1 MKASN
6 KHWREKLLDQMPP
19 AWAEEIDKFETEIE
33 LKKHGKLEDRIFAE
47 TRLRRGAY
55 GQRYDNGQRHD
66 GVQTQKLEFPAGEL
80 TKGPHTY
87 WDAPG
92 MQRIKIPYGGM
103 NARQLE
109 VMAELAEEYSDGIGH
124 VTTRQDFQLH
134 FIHIDDTPDL
144 MRRLAAVGITS
155 REACGNSVRNV
166 TGCPYA
172 GVCSEAPFDISAYAD
187 ALTFF
192 LLGHPDAQDFGRKFK
207 VAFSGC
213 EQNACGLVN
222 IHDLGYIAQTRVEN
236 GVERRGFKLYV
247 GGGLGSVP
255 QNAKLFDEFLPEEEM
270 LPMAQAICRVFG
282 RYGEKKDRGRARMKF
297 LVKDWGIEKFKEEVL
312 KERQILKADAR
323 WTDFLPKTRKDFEA
337 PLKPASSLDLA
348 SQSEEFKAW
357 YKANVYHQKQQGYK
371 SVTIALPLGDITA
384 HQLRALADIARKYTH
399 ENIRTTVEQNILLRW
414 ISEADLPAVHADL
427 KKACLDEACA
437 GTILDIVSCP
447 GTDTCKLGISASRGL
462 AGELRNRLAEQSQL
476 MDEAVK
482 NLHIKVSGCFN
493 SCGQHHISDLGFY
506 GVSRKVGGY
515 MVPHF
520 QVVLGGQWENNGGS
534 YGLPVGAIAS
544 KNIPQVVT
552 RLTGRY
558 VSERNKDE
566 SFKDFIQRIGKVE
579 IKKVLQDLT
588 QVPSHEVDA
597 SYYTDWGD
605 PREYTT
611 GDIGVGECAG
621 EVVSLVEFDLTSA
634 ERFAFEA
641 QLLLEKGEAQA
652 ASQKAYEAMLQA
664 AKGLIKHYTLD
675 VPAEPEAVIEDF
687 KKRFYDTQLFFDPF
701 AGGKF
706 AQHLFTAPKK
716 LASPQTLE
724 SAHQLVEEA
733 TLFIEAAHSCYIR
746 LTQQKAQVA
755 I

>member
-236 GVERRGFKLYV
+236 GVEKRGFKLYV

-312 KERQILKADAR
+312 KERQVLKADAR
-323 WTDFLPKTRKDFEA
+323 WTDFLPKTRKDFET
-337 PLKPASSLDLA
+337 PLKPGSTLDLA
-348 SQSEEFKAW
+348 AQSEEFKAW

-384 HQLRALADIARKYTH
+384 NQLRALADIARKYTH

-427 KKACLDEACA
+427 KKACLDEPCA

-462 AGELRNRLAEQSQL
+462 AGELRNRLAEQSHL

-566 SFKDFIQRIGKVE
+566 NFQAFIQRIGKVE
-579 IKKVLQDLT
+579 IKKALQDLT

-621 EVVSLVEFDLTSA
+621 EIVSLVEFDLTSA

-675 VPAEPEAVIEDF
+675 VPAEPEAIIEDF

>member
-6 KHWREKLLDQMPP
+6 KHWRDKLISKMSP
-19 AWAEEIDKFETEIE
+19 AWAAEIDQFETEIE
-33 LKKHGKLEDRIFAE
+33 LKKAGKLEDRIFAE

-66 GVQTQKLEFPAGEL
+66 GIQTQKLQFPAGEL

-103 NARQLE
+103 NATQLE
-109 VMAELAEEYSDGIGH
+109 VMAELAEEYSDGIAH

-134 FIHIDDTPDL
+134 FVHIDDTPDI

-166 TGCPYA
+166 TGCPFA
-172 GVCSEAPFDISAYAD
+172 GVCSDAPFDISAYAD
-187 ALTFF
+187 ALTWF
-192 LLGHPDAQDFGRKFK
+192 LMGHPDAQDFGRKFK

-213 EQNACGLVN
+213 VENACGLVN
-222 IHDLGYIAQTRVEN
+222 IHDLGYIAQVREVN
-236 GVERRGFKLYV
+236 GEKKRGFMFYV

-270 LPMAQAICRVFG
+270 LPMAQAVCRIFG
-282 RYGEKKDRGRARMKF
+282 RYGEKKDRGRARIKF
-297 LVKDWGIEKFKEEVL
+297 LIKDWGIEKFKEEVL
-312 KERQILKADAR
+312 KERAVLKSDPR
-323 WTDFLPKTRKDFEA
+323 WTNFLPNTRKEFES
-337 PLKPASSLDLA
+337 PLKPPGKLDLA
-348 SQSEEFKAW
+348 AQSEDFKAW
-357 YKANVYHQKQQGYK
+357 YKTNVYHQKQEGYK
-371 SVTIALPLGDITA
+371 TVTVALPLGDATA
-384 HQLRALADIARKYTH
+384 DQLRALADIARKYTH
-399 ENIRTTVEQNILLRW
+399 ESVRTTVEQNIILRW
-414 ISEADLPAVHADL
+414 ISDSDLPAVHTAL
-427 KKACLDEACA
+427 KKVCLAEACA
-437 GTILDIVSCP
+437 GTILDIVTCP

-462 AGELRNRLAEQSQL
+462 GGELRTRLATQAHL
-476 MDEAVK
+476 LDEAVQK
-482 NLHIKVSGCFN
+482 LHIKVSGCFN

-534 YGLPVGAIAS
+534 YGLPVGPIAS
-544 KNIPQVVT
+544 KNIPEVVT

-558 VSERNKDE
+558 VSDRNKNE
-566 SFKDFIQRIGKVE
+566 SFKEFIQRIGKVE
-579 IKKVLQDLT
+579 IKKTLEDLT
-588 QVPSHEVDA
+588 QIPSHDA
-597 SYYTDWGD
+597 DPSYYTDWGD

-621 EVVSLVEFDLTSA
+621 EVVSPVEFDLTGA
-634 ERFAFEA
+634 ERQVFEA
-641 QLLLEKGEAQA
+641 QILLEKGDAQA
-652 ASQKAYEAMLQA
+652 VAQKAYDSMLQA
-664 AKGLIKHYTLD
+664 AKGLLKHYTLD
-675 VPAEPEAVIEDF
+675 IPTNSDDIIEDF

-706 AQHLFTAPKK
+706 AQHLFMAHKK
-716 LASPQTLE
+716 LGTPYNLE
-724 SAHQLVEEA
+724 MAHQLVEEA

-746 LTQQKAQVA
+746 MTQTKQA

>member
-6 KHWREKLLDQMPP
+6 KQWRDQLISKMPP
-19 AWAEEIDKFETEIE
+19 AWAAEIDQFQTEIE
-33 LKKHGKLEDRIFAE
+33 LKKAGKLEDRIFAE

-66 GVQTQKLEFPAGEL
+66 GIQTQKLEFPAGEL

-92 MQRIKIPYGGM
+92 MLRIKIPYGGM
-103 NARQLE
+103 NAKQLE

-134 FIHIDDTPDL
+134 FIHIDDCPDI
-144 MRRLAAVGITS
+144 MRRLAAVGITT

-166 TGCPYA
+166 TGCPFA
-172 GVCSEAPFDISAYAD
+172 GVCGDAAFDISPYAD

-213 EQNACGLVN
+213 VDKACGLVN
-222 IHDLGYIAQTRVEN
+222 IHDMGYIAQVRNVN
-236 GVERRGFKLYV
+236 GVEKRGFQFFV

-270 LPMAQAICRVFG
+270 LPMAQAVCRIFG
-282 RYGEKKDRGRARMKF
+282 RYGEKKDRGRARIKF
-297 LVKDWGIEKFKEEVL
+297 LIKDWGIDKFKEEVL
-312 KERQILKADAR
+312 KERKILKEDPR
-323 WTDFLPKTRKDFEA
+323 WTEFLSKTRKDFET
-337 PLKPASSLDLA
+337 PLKAPGKLDLA
-348 SQSEEFKAW
+348 VQSEEFKNW
-357 YKANVYHQKQQGYK
+357 YKTNVYTQKQEGYK
-371 SVTIALPLGDITA
+371 TVIVALPLGDATA
-384 HQLRALADIARKYTH
+384 DQLRALADIARKYSH
-399 ENIRTTVEQNILLRW
+399 ESVRTTVEQNIIIRW
-414 ISEADLPAVHADL
+414 ISDSDLPAVFADL
-427 KKACLDEACA
+427 KKACLASAEA
-437 GTILDIVSCP
+437 GTILDIVACP

-462 AGELRNRLAEQSQL
+462 AGELRTRLATQAHL
-476 MDEAVK
+476 LDEAVQK
-482 NLHIKVSGCFN
+482 LHIKVSGCFN

-506 GVSRKVGGY
+506 GVSRKIGGY

-534 YGLPVGAIAS
+534 YGLPVGPIAS
-544 KNIPQVVT
+544 KNIPEVVT

-558 VSERNKDE
+558 VSERSKNE
-566 SFKDFIQRIGKVE
+566 SFKDFVQRIGKIE
-579 IKKVLQDLT
+579 IKKMFEDLT
-588 QVPSHEVDA
+588 QIPSHAVDP

-621 EVVSLVEFDLTSA
+621 EVVSAVEFELTGA
-634 ERFAFEA
+634 ERQVFEA
-641 QLLLEKGEAQA
+641 QLLLEKNESQNA
-652 ASQKAYEAMLQA
+652 AQKAYASMLQA

-675 VPAEPEAVIEDF
+675 VPTSEDAVVEDF

-706 AQHLFTAPKK
+706 AQYFFLAQKK
-716 LASPQTLE
+716 VSTPQTLE
-724 SAHQLVEEA
+724 SAHQFVEEA

-746 LTQQKAQVA
+746 MTQQKQAVV
-755 I
+755 

>member
-6 KHWREKLLDQMPP
+6 KHWKEKLVKEMPE
-19 AWAEEIDKFETEIE
+19 AWAAEIDQFETEIE
-33 LKKHGKLEDRIFAE
+33 LKKQGKLDDRIFAE

-66 GVQTQKLEFPAGEL
+66 GIQSQKLQFPAGEL

-92 MQRIKIPYGGM
+92 MLRIKIPYGGM

-134 FIHIDDTPDL
+134 FIHIDDCPDI
-144 MRRLAAVGITS
+144 MRRLAAVGITT

-166 TGCPYA
+166 TGCPFA
-172 GVCSEAPFDISAYAD
+172 GVCSDAPFDISPYAD
-187 ALTFF
+187 ALTWF

-213 EQNACGLVN
+213 VEKACGLVN
-222 IHDLGYIAQTRVEN
+222 IHDMGYIAQTRVVN
-236 GVERRGFKLYV
+236 GVERRGFMFYV

-255 QNAKLFDEFLPEEEM
+255 QNAKLFEEFLPEEEM
-270 LPMAQAICRVFG
+270 LPMAQAVCRIFG
-282 RYGEKKDRGRARMKF
+282 RYGEKKDRGRARIKF
-297 LVKDWGIEKFKEEVL
+297 LIKDWGIEKFKEEVL
-312 KERQILKADAR
+312 KERQVLKSDPR
-323 WTDFLPKTRKDFEA
+323 WTEFLPKTRQEFEK
-337 PLKPASSLDLA
+337 PLKTPGKLDLG
-348 SQSEEFKAW
+348 SQSAEFKKW
-357 YKANVYHQKQQGYK
+357 YTTNVYQQKQEGYK
-371 SVTIALPLGDITA
+371 TVIVALPLGDATA
-384 HQLRALADIARKYTH
+384 DQLRALADIARKYTH
-399 ENIRTTVEQNILLRW
+399 ETVRTTVEQNIIIRW
-414 ISEADLPAVHADL
+414 IADSDLPAVHADL
-427 KKACLDEACA
+427 QKNCLATAEA
-437 GTILDIVSCP
+437 GTILDIVACP

-462 AGELRNRLAEQSQL
+462 AGELRTRLATQAHL
-476 MDEAVK
+476 LDEAIQK
-482 NLHIKVSGCFN
+482 LHIKVSGCFN

-506 GVSRKVGGY
+506 GVSRKINGY

-520 QVVLGGQWENNGGS
+520 QVILGGQWENNGGS

-544 KNIPQVVT
+544 KNIPEVVT
-552 RLTGRY
+552 RLTARY
-558 VSERNKDE
+558 VTERTKAE
-566 SFKDFIQRIGKVE
+566 SFKDFVQRVGKVE
-579 IKKVLQDLT
+579 IKKTLESLT
-588 QVPSHEVDA
+588 QIPSHDA
-597 SYYTDWGD
+597 DRSYYADWGD

-621 EVVSLVEFDLTSA
+621 EIVSAVEFDLTGA
-634 ERFAFEA
+634 ERQVFEA
-641 QLLLEKGEAQA
+641 QLLLEKGEAQSA
-652 ASQKAYEAMLQA
+652 GQKAYDSMIQA

-675 VPAEPEAVIEDF
+675 FPASADGIIDDF
-687 KKRFYDTQLFFDPF
+687 RKRFYDTQLFFDPF

-706 AQHLFTAPKK
+706 AQYLFLAQKK
-716 LASPQTLE
+716 VTNPQTLE

-746 LTQQKAQVA
+746 ITQAKQQV